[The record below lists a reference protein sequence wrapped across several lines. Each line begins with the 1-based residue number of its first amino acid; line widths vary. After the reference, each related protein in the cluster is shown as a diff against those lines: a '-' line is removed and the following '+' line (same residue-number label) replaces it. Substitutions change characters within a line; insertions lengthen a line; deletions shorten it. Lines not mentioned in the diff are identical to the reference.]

1 MTEQLINVGKNGELW
16 VSDTDYTKVEKGKIN
31 AVMEKLYK
39 YETDEKDGRMVVLP
53 CDTVYFICDKGTKY
67 AHVRS
72 KSILDLL
79 VYEIAR
85 IDKNGRYWSDK
96 KEAQKALK
104 DMEEKLINEFAIEWT
119 KDWDYAGVTVPSGT
133 ALKSKLMRYAESR
146 PDEVKLMAENKDGSA
161 YFHVPISYIKVSPPR
176 KVSEEQREAAGERF
190 RKMWEEKKGV
200 NYDE

>member
-1 MTEQLINVGKNGELW
+1 M
-16 VSDTDYTKVEKGKIN
+16 
-31 AVMEKLYK
+31 
-39 YETDEKDGRMVVLP
+39 
-53 CDTVYFICDKGTKY
+53 
-67 AHVRS
+67 
-72 KSILDLL
+72 
-79 VYEIAR
+79 
-85 IDKNGRYWSDK
+85 
-96 KEAQKALK
+96 
-104 DMEEKLINEFAIEWT
+104 NEFCIEWL
-119 KDWDYAGVTVPSGT
+119 KGADYAGVTVPSGT